1 MLYNKLFRIALSSTL
16 FVTVNA
22 SVLHAERFRVADN
35 LLIEGHYTQEGQQI
49 SRAQLEKY
57 LLNQPY
63 EVANLADKSKGYRM
77 SAYAIGGPLWLVTTG
92 FSIWQIMQFV
102 NIVKRSLNDTSAAAP
117 PTLFYQEIWKF
128 TMPMM
133 IGGETTLFFQNRLR
147 NRSNYMLHKAVKA
160 FDSIVGSKH
169 QVNVLLDHQIKEMK
183 PGWFMQDRLLMPTSL
198 LYSVLNEKSESRGA
212 ANSSIVCRAISHSSG
227 FIGLYCA
234 TTCATAFLEAGLQ
247 EKEIN
252 KGVVYSHLG
261 IGIGSLLLAT
271 VTSVM
276 SAGIRDKA
284 IQKYNDALPKAPK
297 PLQLFDPIPTEPV
310 DYPPR
315 QR

>member
-1 MLYNKLFRIALSSTL
+1 MLYNQLFRITVYSTL
-16 FVTVNA
+16 FFILYA
-22 SVLHAERFRVADN
+22 PVLHAEHVRVADN
-35 LLIEGHYTQEGQQI
+35 LLIENHYTQEGQQI

-57 LLNQPY
+57 LLEQPY
-63 EVANLADKSKGYRM
+63 DVANFADKSKGYRM
-77 SAYAIGGPLWLVTTG
+77 SAYAVGAPMWLISTG
-92 FSIWQIMQFV
+92 ISIWQIMQFV
-102 NIVKRSLNDTSAAAP
+102 NFIKRTDFNDTNNNLIYP
-117 PTLFYQEIWKF
+117 EMWKF
-128 TMPMM
+128 SMPLI

-160 FDSIVGSKH
+160 FDSIVGSKY
-169 QVNVLLDHQIKEMK
+169 QVNMILDHQIKEMK
-183 PGWFMQDRLLMPTSL
+183 PGWFMQDRILMPTSV
-198 LYSVLNEKSESRGA
+198 LYSVLKEKSETRAA
-212 ANSSIVCRAISHSSG
+212 ANSSIVCSALSYSSG

-234 TTCATAFLEAGLQ
+234 MTVATAFIEKGIG

-276 SAGIRDKA
+276 SGGIRDKA
-284 IQKYNDALPKAPK
+284 IKKYNDLLPKAPK
-297 PLQLFDPIPTEPV
+297 PLQLFDPIPTEPI

-315 QR
+315 PR

>member
-1 MLYNKLFRIALSSTL
+1 MLYNNVFRIAIFSTL
-16 FVTVNA
+16 LFAVNA
-22 SVLHAERFRVADN
+22 SMLHAQRFHVADN

-57 LLNQPY
+57 LLTQPY
-63 EVANLADKSKGYRM
+63 EVSNLADKSKGYRM
-77 SAYAIGGPLWLVTTG
+77 SAYAVGGPMWLVTTG
-92 FSIWQIMQFV
+92 ISIWQIMQFV
-102 NIVKRSLNDTSAAAP
+102 NIVKRTLNDTSTNAP
-117 PTLFYQEIWKF
+117 QTLFYPEIWKF
-128 TMPMM
+128 SMPLI

-160 FDSIVGSKH
+160 FDSIIGSKY
-169 QVNVLLDHQIKEMK
+169 QVNVILDHQIKEIK
-183 PGWFMQDRLLMPTSL
+183 PGWFMQDRLLMPTSV
-198 LYSVLNEKSESRGA
+198 LYSVLKEKSDSHAA
-212 ANSSIVCRAISHSSG
+212 ANSSIVCRAISSSSG
-227 FIGLYCA
+227 FIGFYCVA
-234 TTCATAFLEAGLQ
+234 TCATAFLEAGLQ
-247 EKEIN
+247 DKEIN
-252 KGVVYSHLG
+252 KGVVYSHVG